1 MRRYHACLLRSG
13 DLMLALLRLLQDGR
27 FHSGEALG
35 AALGVSRSAVWK
47 QLQALQAELSLPLHK
62 VRGRGYRLV
71 TPLQL
76 LDADWLNAQVGVP
89 HWRACVMPSV
99 DSTNAEALRLLP
111 AAQAL
116 PFYVLAERQ
125 TSGRG
130 RRGRTWVSPF
140 GENLY
145 YSLVVRI
152 EGGMRQLE
160 GMSLAVGLALLRV
173 VRGFGV
179 VDAGLKW
186 PNDVLVGERKLAGI
200 LLELSGDPADVC
212 HVVIG
217 IGLNVNML
225 AAEPGVIGQPWT
237 SMRAELGVLLNRNEL
252 VGELNRHLSRY
263 LDIQLREGFAA
274 LQNEWEADH
283 LWQGRVVALTA
294 GGEPVEGVVLGV
306 DLSGAIRLRVDGVE
320 RSFSG
325 GELSLRLRDDS

>member
-1 MRRYHACLLRSG
+1 MRALLRG
-13 DLMLALLRLLQDGR
+13 GAHMLALLRLLQDGR

-47 QLQALQAELSLPLHK
+47 QLQALEAELSLPLHK
-62 VRGRGYRLV
+62 VRGRGYQLA

-76 LDADWLNAQVGVP
+76 LDADWLNDQVGGP
-89 HWRACVMPSV
+89 QWHACVLPSV

-111 AAQAL
+111 AAQML
-116 PFYVLAERQ
+116 PFYVVAERQ

-130 RRGRTWVSPF
+130 RRGRSWVSPF

-145 YSLVVRI
+145 YSLVIRV

-160 GMSLAVGLALLRV
+160 GMSLAVGLALLQV
-173 VRGFGV
+173 IRGFGV
-179 VDAGLKW
+179 VEAGLKW
-186 PNDVLVGERKLAGI
+186 PNDVLVGDRKLAGI

-225 AAEPGVIGQPWT
+225 VADQGSIGQPWT
-237 SMRAELGVLLNRNEL
+237 SMRAELGRLFNRNEL
-252 VGELNRHLSRY
+252 VCELNRQLSRY
-263 LDIQLREGFAA
+263 LDVQLSDGFAA
-274 LQNEWEADH
+274 LQDEWQANH
-283 LWQGRVVALTA
+283 LWQARAVSLTA
-294 GGEPVEGVVLGV
+294 GGEPIEGVVLGV
-306 DLSGAIRLRVDGVE
+306 DGSGAIRLRVDGAE

>member
-1 MRRYHACLLRSG
+1 MRALLRG
-13 DLMLALLRLLQDGR
+13 GAHMLALLRLLQDGR

-35 AALGVSRSAVWK
+35 AELGISRSAVWK

-62 VRGRGYRLV
+62 VRGRGYRLA

-76 LDADWLNAQVGVP
+76 LDADWLKAQVSSP
-89 HWRACVMPSV
+89 HWQVCVMPSV

-111 AAQAL
+111 TTQSI
-116 PFYVLAERQ
+116 PYYVLAERQ
-125 TSGRG
+125 TNGRG
-130 RRGRTWVSPF
+130 RRGRSWVSPF

-145 YSLVVRI
+145 YSLVVRV

-160 GMSLAVGLALLRV
+160 GMSLAVGLALLQV
-173 VRGFGV
+173 IRGAGV
-179 VDAGLKW
+179 AEAGLKW

-225 AAEPGVIGQPWT
+225 AIDSDVIGQPWT
-237 SMRAELGVLLNRNEL
+237 SMRAELGCLLNRNEL
-252 VGELNRHLSRY
+252 VAELNRQLSRY
-263 LDIQLREGFAA
+263 LEIQLRKGFAA
-274 LQNEWEADH
+274 LQDEWQACH
-283 LWQGRVVALTA
+283 LWQGRTVTLTA
-294 GGEPVEGVVLGV
+294 GGEPIEGEVLGV
-306 DLSGAIRLRVDGVE
+306 DHSGAIRLRINGLE

>member
-1 MRRYHACLLRSG
+1 MRALLLG
-13 DLMLALLRLLQDGR
+13 GTHMLALLRLLQDGR

-62 VRGRGYRLV
+62 VRGRGYQLA

-76 LDADWLNAQVGVP
+76 LDADWLNAQVEAP
-89 HWRACVMPSV
+89 QWHACVMPSV

-111 AAQAL
+111 AAQTL
-116 PFYVLAERQ
+116 PFYVIAERQ

-130 RRGRTWVSPF
+130 RRGRSWVSPF

-145 YSLVVRI
+145 YSLVVRV

-160 GMSLAVGLALLRV
+160 GMSLAVGLALLQV
-173 VRGFGV
+173 IRGFGV
-179 VDAGLKW
+179 AEAGLKW

-225 AAEPGVIGQPWT
+225 AADQGAISQPWT
-237 SMRAELGVLLNRNEL
+237 SMRAELGRLLNRNEL
-252 VGELNRHLSRY
+252 VSELNRQLSRY
-263 LDIQLREGFAA
+263 LDIQLRDGFAA
-274 LQNEWEADH
+274 LQDEWQACH
-283 LWQGRVVALTA
+283 LWQGRSVALTA
-294 GGEPVEGVVLGV
+294 GGEPIEGEVLGV
-306 DLSGAIRLRVDGVE
+306 DRSGAIRLRVDGAE

>member
-1 MRRYHACLLRSG
+1 
-13 DLMLALLRLLQDGR
+13 MLALLKLLQDGR

-35 AALGVSRSAVWK
+35 AALGVSRSAIWK
-47 QLQALQAELSLPLHK
+47 QLQTLQAELSLPLHK
-62 VRGRGYRLV
+62 VRGRGYRLA

-76 LDADWLNAQVGVP
+76 LDADWLNAQVDAP
-89 HWRACVMPSV
+89 QWRACVLPSV

-111 AAQAL
+111 AAQSL
-116 PFYVLAERQ
+116 PFFVLAERQ

-130 RRGRTWVSPF
+130 RRGRTWASPF

-145 YSLVVRI
+145 YSLVVRV

-173 VRGFGV
+173 IHGFGV
-179 VDAGLKW
+179 ADAGLKW
-186 PNDVLVGERKLAGI
+186 PNDVLVGERKLAGV

-225 AAEPGVIGQPWT
+225 SVDSGVIGQPWT
-237 SMRAELGVLLNRNEL
+237 SMSGELGRQLNRNDL
-252 VGELNRHLSRY
+252 VVELNKQLSRY
-263 LDIQLREGFAA
+263 LGIQLRDGFSA
-274 LQNEWEADH
+274 LQGEWQAAH
-283 LWQGRVVALTA
+283 LWQGRTVALTA
-294 GGEPVEGVVLGV
+294 GGEPVEGEVLGV
-306 DLSGAIRLRVDGVE
+306 DQSGAIRLRVDGVE

-325 GELSLRLRDDS
+325 GELSLRLRNDS